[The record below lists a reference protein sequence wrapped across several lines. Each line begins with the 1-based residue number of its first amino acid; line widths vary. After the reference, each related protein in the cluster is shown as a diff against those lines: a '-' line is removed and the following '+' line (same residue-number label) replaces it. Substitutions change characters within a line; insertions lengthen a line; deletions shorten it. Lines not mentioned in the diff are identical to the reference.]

1 MKQINANVSLKIA
14 KNPLAENLDDKEFLE
29 LNESA
34 TQITYNMSVSKQD
47 LKYYSNGGETTSI
60 ITGRQQSL
68 SISIDYDSEDP
79 LHVYLMNLCLN
90 KDFNS
95 SNNQYIMLVPPGN
108 IKKKIYGKACFQFKT
123 AAPNAEAD
131 QLIKLEFDIF
141 PQDKA
146 FIIEEIEE

>member
-1 MKQINANVSLKIA
+1 MKIVNANTSLKIA
-14 KNPLAENLDDKEFLE
+14 LNPLENDLNNKNFRE

-47 LKYYSNGGETTSI
+47 MKYYSNGGETTSI

-68 SISIDYDSEDP
+68 SISIDYDADDD
-79 LHVYLMNLCLN
+79 LHKYLMNLCIN
-90 KDFNS
+90 QDFNK
-95 SNNQYIMLVPPGN
+95 SNNQYIMLTPPNG
-108 IKKKIYGKACFQFKT
+108 IGKKIHGKACFQFKN
-123 AAPNAEAD
+123 AVPNGDAD

-146 FIIEEIEE
+146 FTIEDL